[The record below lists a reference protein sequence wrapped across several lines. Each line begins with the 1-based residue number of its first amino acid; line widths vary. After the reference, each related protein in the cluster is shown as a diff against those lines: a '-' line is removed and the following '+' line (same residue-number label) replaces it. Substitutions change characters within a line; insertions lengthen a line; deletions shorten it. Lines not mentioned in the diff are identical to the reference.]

1 MLAPLYSVRTTV
13 LCQDHCTVLAPLYS
27 VSTTVQRG
35 GHHGGPGRPGDEMRG
50 GRERDFCSRRITVN
64 ALLSMAKPEEI
75 KCICCICTHT
85 HTERERERERERG
98 RAGGRE
104 GDVCVLDRTSKLSRV
119 VEGCVGE
126 IDWLP
131 VQSYDAVSHSDGIVT
146 QPWRFLCKMKAFL
159 CI

>member
-1 MLAPLYSVRTTV
+1 
-13 LCQDHCTVLAPLYS
+13 
-27 VSTTVQRG
+27 
-35 GHHGGPGRPGDEMRG
+35 MRG

-131 VQSYDAVSHSDGIVT
+131 VQSDDAVSHSDGIVIFRDT
-146 QPWRFLCKMKAFL
+146 TMEVSVQDEGLSLYIMSIKNTLYLIDLICQA
-159 CI
+159 